1 MSSIQL
7 LSLGIQ
13 VSMALTV
20 FCVALRATPNDITSL
35 LQQPSLLV
43 RSLLAMNV
51 IVPLF
56 AIALVLLFQFRHEL
70 AITLVALS
78 VSPIP
83 PIVPKKYIKA
93 SNDASYVIGLLAIVG
108 LVSIVFVPA
117 AVALLG
123 WFSGHPLN
131 VPVETIAWIIGT
143 SVLAPIF
150 AGMLMYAVAPPL
162 AERIADGLSLASTI
176 LLLVCL
182 LPVLISIWP
191 AIWALIGNFT
201 LVAIAVFVLFG
212 LAAGHVLGGPS
223 SGNRTVLALSA
234 ATRHPAVAFAIIKAN
249 LQPGATDMQEVLA
262 PVILYLLFGAIVSLP
277 YVKWRRSLLQA
288 ATVVTGADRRSTT

>member
-1 MSSIQL
+1 
-7 LSLGIQ
+7 
-13 VSMALTV
+13 MALIV
-20 FCVALRATPNDITSL
+20 FCVALRATPNDIASL
-35 LQQPSLLV
+35 LRQPSLLV
-43 RSLLAMNV
+43 RSLFAMNV

-56 AIALVLLFQFRHEL
+56 AITLVLLFQVRHEL
-70 AITLVALS
+70 AITLIALS

-83 PIVPKKYIKA
+83 PFVPKKQIKA

-108 LVSIVFVPA
+108 VVSIVFVPG

-150 AGMLMYAVAPPL
+150 AGMLVHAVAPPL

-191 AIWALIGNFT
+191 AIWALIGNLT

-223 SGNRTVLALSA
+223 PGNRTVLALSA

-249 LQPGATDMQEVLA
+249 LQPGATDMNEVLA
-262 PVILYLLFGAIVSLP
+262 AVILYLLFGAIVSLP

-288 ATVVTGADRRSTT
+288 ETAVTDAGADRRSTT